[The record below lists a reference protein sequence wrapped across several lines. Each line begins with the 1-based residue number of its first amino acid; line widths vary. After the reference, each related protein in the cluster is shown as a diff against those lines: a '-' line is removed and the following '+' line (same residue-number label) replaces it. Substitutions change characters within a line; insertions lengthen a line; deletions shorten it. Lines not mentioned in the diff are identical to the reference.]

1 MNLLIAVQ
9 TALLLVMAAA
19 QIKTMLLLGNE
30 MKAAATAM
38 RKMIDELKETQSRVD
53 ALERRR

>member
-38 RKMIDELKETQSRVD
+38 RKMIDELKETRSRVD